1 MTEKKE
7 LREQIASHTYRRQVA
22 PHAEGS
28 QSIQPGA
35 YKRVVTTPHEIVR
48 PAGWTAM
55 ADRRRRQRH
64 TAHREPATPLVAR
77 RFSQMGTGSSSGRM
91 QAVRPA
97 AQRHNMTPIPR
108 RSGRY
113 QGRPK
118 NLLWRVLGFIAIL
131 AILALGT
138 SFALNNSAFRVRQV
152 SIVGTHNHTLIY
164 QIQRMGMQGQNIFLV
179 NTATFT
185 LLVGALPMVASAS
198 VEKQWP
204 DDLKVTVL
212 QRTARLLWQT
222 KQGIYGVDNSGMVMA
237 PVSDIDGADH
247 LQTVLDRR
255 TQNVIGQKP
264 ILPGFRLNAADVQF
278 AGTIF
283 DVLPKITSVK
293 TFTLIYESTVY
304 VDTATGRGKPS
315 EGSATYVVASPD
327 GWVAYLGNAV
337 DPNPLENRLIELQ
350 QILALAQKQQLHLAT
365 IDLRFGLRPDYTLKS

>member
-7 LREQIASHTYRRQVA
+7 LREQIASHTYRRQVVS
-22 PHAEGS
+22 HAEGS
-28 QSIQPGA
+28 QSMQPLT

-55 ADRRRRQRH
+55 AERRQRQRH
-64 TAHREPATPLVAR
+64 RAHQEPATPLVAR

-91 QAVRPA
+91 QAVRPP
-97 AQRHNMTPIPR
+97 AQRRNMTPIPR

-118 NLLWRVLGFIAIL
+118 NLLWRVLAFIAIV
-131 AILALGT
+131 AIVALGA

-179 NTATFT
+179 NTTAFT
-185 LLVGALPMVASAS
+185 LLVGALPMVASVN

-204 DDLKVTVL
+204 DALKVTVL
-212 QRTARLLWQT
+212 ERTARLLWQT
-222 KQGIYGVDNSGMVMA
+222 KQAIYGVDNTGVVMA
-237 PVSDIDGADH
+237 PVSDINGADH
-247 LQTVLDRR
+247 LQTIVDRR
-255 TQNVIGQKP
+255 TQNVSGQKS
-264 ILPGFRLNAADVQF
+264 IQPGFRLNAADVQF
-278 AGTIF
+278 AETIF

-293 TFTLIYESTVY
+293 VFTLIYESTMY
-304 VDTATGRGKPS
+304 VDTATGQGKPS

-327 GWVAYLGNAV
+327 GWVAYLGNAS

-350 QILALAQKQQLHLAT
+350 QILGLAQKQQLNLAT
-365 IDLRFGLRPDYTLKS
+365 IDLRFGLRPVYTLKN